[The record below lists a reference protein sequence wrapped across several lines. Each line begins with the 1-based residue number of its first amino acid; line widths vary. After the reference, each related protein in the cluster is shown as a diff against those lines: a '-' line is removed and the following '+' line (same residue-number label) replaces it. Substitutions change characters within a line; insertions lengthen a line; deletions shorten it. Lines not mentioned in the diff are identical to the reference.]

1 MSKQHRYLLGLIT
14 LASLVTIV
22 FQCFWLV
29 GNYQH
34 EKENFIA
41 YAERLLFESMQEERE
56 LQFRSAYPEAYTS
69 LKQGGFPAAR
79 QLFYQQAD
87 EKNRAAALA
96 ISGVP
101 ATAIAV
107 NDTLAHD
114 SLPMQGVFPVA
125 LMHMDFHALQ
135 KRYRNKLGPDL
146 QNVFFLDTL
155 KAKRVDDKG
164 IEAGMVGPTPRLFK
178 MSGSSKTTISV
189 TRSLPARLAEPIRL
203 HTLTRPVFGIAM
215 RSGSDRNGSLRGHH
229 FSVPFG
235 KTNPKVIVDF
245 PIQAATMMLDP
256 SKDLFLSLYLKTP
269 TWWIFRHL
277 AWTLLSSFALTSL
290 TIGCLVYLLYTIFKQ
305 KKLADI
311 KNDFVNNMTHELKTP
326 LATVL
331 AATETLQ
338 QLRLK
343 DNQQKADL
351 YLQMTHR
358 SATHLT
364 NLIDQILHLAVGEK
378 KGMHLHPEPVDTNK
392 LLLQLVETHQLINQ
406 HQVTLSIEEEVPL
419 INVDKM
425 HIVNA
430 VNNLLDNA
438 IKYTVE
444 PINIRVISKMENGQW
459 VLSIAD
465 NGIGIASADIK
476 HIFQPFY
483 RVPTGNIHRVKGFG
497 LGLHYVKQVITQ
509 HKGQIEVIST
519 PGKGTTFTIYL
530 PLNI

>member
-14 LASLVTIV
+14 LASIVTIV
-22 FQCFWLV
+22 FQCFWLI
-29 GNYQH
+29 GNYHH
-34 EKENFIA
+34 EKDNFIA

-56 LQFRSAYPEAYTS
+56 LQFRAVYPEAYTS
-69 LKQGGFPAAR
+69 LKQGGFPAIR
-79 QLFYQQAD
+79 QLFHQHRD
-87 EKNRAAALA
+87 DKNRRISALA
-96 ISGVP
+96 VRGTPAISLSINESIPTDSIPMQPVFG
-101 ATAIAV
+101 ATA
-107 NDTLAHD
+107 L
-114 SLPMQGVFPVA
+114 L
-125 LMHMDFHALQ
+125 HMDYHALQ
-135 KRYRNKLGPDL
+135 KRYREKLGPDL

-155 KAKRVDDKG
+155 HVKRMEFSKATAPR
-164 IEAGMVGPTPRLFK
+164 GMRSRSMIPAEPLLKTKPRSIFGMALRSERGK
-178 MSGSSKTTISV
+178 SGSLDE
-189 TRSLPARLAEPIRL
+189 R
-203 HTLTRPVFGIAM
+203 
-215 RSGSDRNGSLRGHH
+215 H
-229 FSVPFG
+229 FSMPFG
-235 KTNPKVIVDF
+235 KPNPKIVAEF
-245 PIQAATMMLDP
+245 PIQATTMMLDP
-256 SKDLFLSLYLKTP
+256 AKDLFLSLYLKTP
-269 TWWIFRHL
+269 TWWIFKHL
-277 AWTLLSSFALTSL
+277 AWAFLSSFLLTGL

-338 QLRLK
+338 QLQLK
-343 DNQQKADL
+343 NNQQRAEL

-378 KGMHLHPEPVDTNK
+378 KGMHLQPELVDTSK
-392 LLLQLVETHQLINQ
+392 LLEQLVETHQLIYQ
-406 HQVTLSIEEEVPL
+406 HRITLSIEEEVPL
-419 INVDKM
+419 IKVDKM

-438 IKYTVE
+438 IKYTIE
-444 PINIRVISKMENGQW
+444 PINIRVLSKMMNKQW

-497 LGLHYVKQVITQ
+497 LGLHYVKQVIAQ
-509 HKGQIEVIST
+509 HKGQIEVNSML
-519 PGKGTTFTIYL
+519 GKGTTFTIYL
-530 PLNI
+530 PLSV